1 MTFSNSILSEL
12 ISLSH
17 ILGDPSLD
25 YAILGEGNT
34 SARIDQNTFWVKAS
48 GSELRTIDENGFVQV
63 GFRSCLETLSGPDID
78 DEQVRKALENCW
90 VDPASTKRPSVETF
104 LHALTLNI
112 EGINFVGHTHPIAIN
127 AILCSKYAIEAIS
140 GRLFPD
146 EIVVCGPAPVF
157 VPYTDPG
164 LPLARAVYQAILRYQ
179 DDMNENPKVILMQNH
194 GFIALGKTSQE
205 VMNIH
210 AMYVKTARVLL
221 GTFSLGGPNF
231 LTQSQVNRIHSRPD
245 EIYRRKILGSV

>member
-1 MTFSNSILSEL
+1 MSLTNSILSEL

-17 ILGDPSLD
+17 TLGDPSLD

-34 SARIDQNTFWVKAS
+34 SARLDQSTFWVKAS

-63 GFRSCLETLSGPDID
+63 DFKSCLDTLAGPDMD
-78 DEQVRKALENCW
+78 DEQVKNALEACR
-90 VDPASTKRPSVETF
+90 VDPVSTRRPSVETF
-104 LHALTLNI
+104 LHALALNI
-112 EGINFVGHTHPIAIN
+112 EGINFVGHTHPIAVN
-127 AILCSKYAIEAIS
+127 AILCSKYANEAIS

-164 LPLARAVYQAILRYQ
+164 LPLARAVFQAIQRFQ
-179 DDMNENPKVILMQNH
+179 DEMNENPKVILMQNH